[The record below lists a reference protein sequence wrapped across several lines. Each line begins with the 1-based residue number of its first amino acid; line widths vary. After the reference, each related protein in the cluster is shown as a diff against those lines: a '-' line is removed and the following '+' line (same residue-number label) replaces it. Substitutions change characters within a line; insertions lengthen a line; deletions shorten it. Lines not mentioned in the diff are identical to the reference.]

1 MKKTSLLA
9 MIGPRCTVLSAARI
23 AISVYV
29 VVVVSLNLD
38 EIYTGCLIKNATSIF
53 LYIIYENNF
62 YSSMLYM
69 GRERMSSR
77 SF

>member
-38 EIYTGCLIKNATSIF
+38 EIYSHIYKLSSSSI
-53 LYIIYENNF
+53 I
-62 YSSMLYM
+62 
-69 GRERMSSR
+69 
-77 SF
+77 